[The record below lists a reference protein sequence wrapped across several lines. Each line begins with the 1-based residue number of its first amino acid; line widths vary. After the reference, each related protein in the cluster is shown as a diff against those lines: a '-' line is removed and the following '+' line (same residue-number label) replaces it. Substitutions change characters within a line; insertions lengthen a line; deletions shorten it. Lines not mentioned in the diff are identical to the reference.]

1 MTGVQTCA
9 LPICP
14 EQLKTYL
21 KSRNDSMYTYYK
33 HTRGKTIDKAHNEF
47 IHIAATQGCPALLC
61 YWILLGTLFYNT
73 LRFNRHPF
81 ILGMLLTL
89 AMHLIQA
96 QFNISVI
103 AVSPVYWIILGA
115 LYGHVKQPEQTHVS
129 WT

>member
-1 MTGVQTCA
+1 MK
-9 LPICP
+9 
-14 EQLKTYL
+14 E
-21 KSRNDSMYTYYK
+21 N
-33 HTRGKTIDKAHNEF
+33 F
-47 IHIAATQGCPALLC
+47 
-61 YWILLGTLFYNT
+61 
-73 LRFNRHPF
+73 F